1 MAETDQP
8 DLTGLSELPIDH
20 GGTVILFPP
29 SAVVLGVRQDGKLA
43 LVRQYRQIAKKHTL
57 ELPGGRVEPG
67 ESISKAAKRELLEET
82 GFKCSRLK
90 RIFSLDLDFSA
101 SWHLT
106 HVFTATI
113 DATKQSPASFEVK
126 FVSPLVALRYVVTGK
141 ITHAPTVAA
150 LLWAEL
156 HQRHS
161 K

>member
-1 MAETDQP
+1 MAETEHP
-8 DLTGLSELPIDH
+8 DLPGLSKLPIDH

-43 LVRQYRQIAKKHTL
+43 LVRQYRQIAKNHTL
-57 ELPGGRVEPG
+57 ELPGGRVEPR
-67 ESISKAAKRELLEET
+67 ESISEAAKREFLEET
-82 GFKCSRLK
+82 GFSCSRLK
-90 RIFSLDLDFSA
+90 RILSLDLDFSA
-101 SWHLT
+101 SRHRT

-126 FVSPLVALRYVVTGK
+126 FVSLLVARRYVFTGK

-156 HQRHS
+156 EQRDS